1 MKSYLTNCYN
11 LGGRAKRPQS
21 FPTEQIEYM
30 YLKRLTACI
39 LAAALLAGCATTGTT
54 PSTTTAGTP
63 PGAGATATP
72 ATPLPPVIPPA
83 VGDSTANVSPVP
95 APHRKVRIGLAL
107 GGGAARGFAH
117 IGVIKALEANG
128 IVPDIVVG
136 TSAGSVVGALYAAGN
151 NAGTLQK
158 MAYDMDEAS
167 ISDWAL
173 PLFGTKSGVLKGEA
187 LQSYINKAV
196 KGRPIE
202 KLKLPFGAVA
212 SDLKTGQPILFTR
225 GNTGMAVRAS
235 SAVPGVFQPVTIG
248 SRTYVDGGL
257 VAPVPVRFAKEM
269 GADFIIAVNISTQT
283 EAQAAV
289 SSLEVIMQTF
299 SIMGQRINQYELRD
313 ADVVIQPPLGN
324 MASNDFAS
332 RARAMSAGEKS
343 TLAAMAQIKQKLK
356 ARREAP
362 AVAVQ

>member
-1 MKSYLTNCYN
+1 
-11 LGGRAKRPQS
+11 
-21 FPTEQIEYM
+21 M
-30 YLKRLTACI
+30 YVKRLTACA
-39 LAAALLAGCATTGTT
+39 LAAVLLAGCTATAPVAT
-54 PSTTTAGTP
+54 PSTPAGPPPAAGTAAP
-63 PGAGATATP
+63 T
-72 ATPLPPVIPPA
+72 LPPVIPPA
-83 VGDSTANVSPVP
+83 IADSAANVVPVLP
-95 APHRKVRIGLAL
+95 PQRKVRIGLAL

-117 IGVIKALEANG
+117 IGVIKALEAHG

-151 NAGTLQK
+151 NAAALQK
-158 MAYDMDEAS
+158 LAYDMDEAA

-173 PLFGTKSGVLKGEA
+173 PLFGSKSGVLKGEA
-187 LQSYINKAV
+187 LQSYVNKAV
-196 KGRPIE
+196 KNRPIE

-212 SDLKTGQPILFTR
+212 SDLKNGQPILFTR

-269 GADFIIAVNISTQT
+269 GAEFIIAVNISTQT
-283 EAQAAV
+283 DAQAAV

-313 ADVVIQPPLGN
+313 ADVVIQPALGN
-324 MASNDFAS
+324 MAGNDFSS
-332 RARAMSAGEKS
+332 RSRAMSAGEKA

-356 ARREAP
+356 LRRETP
-362 AVAVQ
+362 AVAAH